1 MRKFTLA
8 FCAAAMA
15 VPVIPVLPTT
25 AAFANHN
32 GYYHGKTWRDS
43 RGRVRCR
50 RANGTVG
57 IIVGGAAGALVG
69 RAVDGGRNRT
79 VGTVVGAAAGALAG
93 REIARGS
100 RRRCR

>member
-1 MRKFTLA
+1 MRKFALALAAATLA
-8 FCAAAMA
+8 
-15 VPVIPVLPTT
+15 VPAIPT
-25 AAFANHN
+25 AAVANHN

-43 RGRVRCR
+43 QGRIRCR

-79 VGTVVGAAAGALAG
+79 TGTVIGAAAGALAG
-93 REIARGS
+93 REIARS
-100 RRRCR
+100 KRRCR

>member
-8 FCAAAMA
+8 ICAAAMA
-15 VPVIPVLPTT
+15 APVAPVIPTT
-25 AAFANHN
+25 AAYANHN

-43 RGRVRCR
+43 RGRIRCR
-50 RANGTVG
+50 RSNGTVG
-57 IIVGGAAGALVG
+57 LIVGGAGGALVG

-93 REIARGS
+93 RAIDRS
-100 RRRCR
+100 RTRRCR